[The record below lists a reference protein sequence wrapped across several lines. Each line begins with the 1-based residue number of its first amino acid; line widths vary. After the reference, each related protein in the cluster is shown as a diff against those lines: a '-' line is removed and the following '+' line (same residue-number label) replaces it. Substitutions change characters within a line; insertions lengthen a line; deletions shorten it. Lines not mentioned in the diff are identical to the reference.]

1 MKKIIILIFIT
12 YLLSACWAPRCPITT
27 CDVNMEHRHAVPQ
40 GTYSRRPIMS
50 KWRFH
55 NFLSKKEREKRKS
68 GDAPSDKSLPST
80 KKKRGAKKLFDWE
93 RE

>member
-1 MKKIIILIFIT
+1 MKNVILLILLIT
-12 YLLSACWAPRCPITT
+12 SLSACWAPRCPIST
-27 CDVNMEHRHAVPQ
+27 CDVSMEHRHAVPQ
-40 GTYSRRPIMS
+40 GTYSGRPIYS

-68 GDAPSDKSLPST
+68 GDVPSSESGLKR
-80 KKKRGAKKLFDWE
+80 KKKGPKKLFDWE